1 MGEEKGAV
9 PKSDSSWHI
18 AKVGQMICFLEVSAA
33 SSVIQAMRSLFR
45 SAQMRCL
52 RGKVA
57 STSGRGQGSLLILII
72 LTPEDCL

>member
-1 MGEEKGAV
+1 MDEEKGAV

-18 AKVGQMICFLEVSAA
+18 TKVGQMICFLEVSVA

-52 RGKVA
+52 TGMVA
-57 STSGRGQGSLLILII
+57 STSCRGQESLLILVI